1 MNNYQDQ
8 IEKQQELNQVFQDHY
23 DNVNTQKK
31 LKWKS
36 LQSQGLQSF
45 NQGYK
50 ELQGVVKQAVMM
62 QEGGE
67 IDPQEPQPTP
77 DTESLY
83 SPDFQS
89 PIQQEDFAPEES
101 FKSGLES
108 WIFQDEAPIPDKELA
123 EKYSQSFAPM
133 SYSGGSSSSSGNVI
147 DQIKR
152 HESGGNP
159 EAVNMIGATSYYQ
172 FTPQWADEI
181 ANFMGLPANTPKS
194 QVMAAFAK
202 NPQVQ
207 DQFMQHVVQNI
218 YMPKIEQLRPL
229 INKYGFS
236 DDEMIKFL
244 HYRGLNDTEK
254 RLKTGD
260 FEVSQEEKRKYKNP
274 DILSYIKSK

>member
-1 MNNYQDQ
+1 
-8 IEKQQELNQVFQDHY
+8 
-23 DNVNTQKK
+23 
-31 LKWKS
+31 
-36 LQSQGLQSF
+36 
-45 NQGYK
+45 
-50 ELQGVVKQAVMM
+50 
-62 QEGGE
+62 
-67 IDPQEPQPTP
+67 
-77 DTESLY
+77 
-83 SPDFQS
+83 
-89 PIQQEDFAPEES
+89 
-101 FKSGLES
+101 
-108 WIFQDEAPIPDKELA
+108 
-123 EKYSQSFAPM
+123 
-133 SYSGGSSSSSGNVI
+133 
-147 DQIKR
+147 
-152 HESGGNP
+152 
-159 EAVNMIGATSYYQ
+159 MIGATSYYQ